1 MKVAV
6 FGKPGVGKSTL
17 SQEIAKPTGLPLH
30 HLDRIQ
36 FVEGGGKIW
45 MRSFSGDTLKSWP
58 RIVG

>member
-6 FGKPGVGKSTL
+6 FGKPGGGKSTL
-17 SQEIAKPTGLPLH
+17 SQEIAKTSGLPLH

-36 FVEGGGKIW
+36 YVEGGGKIPDEI
-45 MRSFSGDTLKSWP
+45 FSGDTLKSWP